1 MLKIIIFILLLWLV
15 LCIYFLFT
23 KNNTEHF
30 IDIGIIYK
38 DLNGYISSKHDTYN
52 LTYGEI
58 TLDGMNNIVKYLD
71 DNNIRKDIFI
81 DLGCGIGKS
90 LIMAKMKG
98 FKRCIGVELVKERF
112 DNAMIAYNRLD
123 KQDQE
128 GIEIYNNDLFE
139 EPRIRELDKNNSVIV
154 FVSNLLFN
162 QDVTNKMFTYLTD
175 ILPSNSLIIVSK
187 RPTTDSDKLKYISTL
202 EVPMSW
208 MSKSICHLYKKH

>member
-23 KNNTEHF
+23 KNDTEHLIN
-30 IDIGIIYK
+30 IDNIYQ
-38 DLNGYISSKHDTYN
+38 DLSGYTSSKHDTYN

-90 LIMAKMKG
+90 LMMARMKG
-98 FKRCIGVELVKERF
+98 FNKCIGIELVKERF
-112 DNAMIAYNRLD
+112 DNAIIAYNRLD
-123 KQDQE
+123 KKDQE

-139 EPRIRELDKNNSVIV
+139 ESRIKELDKNISVVV

-162 QDVTNKMFTYLTD
+162 NDINNKMFTYLSE
-175 ILPSNSLIIVSK
+175 ILPKNSLIIVSK
-187 RPTTDSDKLKYISTL
+187 KPMNENIKYITEL
-202 EVPMSW
+202 QVPMSW
-208 MSKSICHLYKKH
+208 MSKSICYIYQII